1 VETAEEEDGL
11 DAGRRDLNRV
21 KTSSETGE
29 DAASGVEE
37 TERWDCGK
45 VVEPSAASAGVAL

>member
-1 VETAEEEDGL
+1 METAEEDGL